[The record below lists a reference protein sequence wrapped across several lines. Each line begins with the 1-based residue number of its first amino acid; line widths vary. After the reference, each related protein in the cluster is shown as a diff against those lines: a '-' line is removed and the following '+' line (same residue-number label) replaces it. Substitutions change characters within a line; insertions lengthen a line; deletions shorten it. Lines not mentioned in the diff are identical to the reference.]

1 MAVGGL
7 FLMKYLSVYVDIKVT
22 RRYLLDTAVC
32 LKKGDFNTP
41 SVFLFFKKE
50 NGGFDCY
57 FKTAVRLLTF
67 IRRIEILPPS
77 NGFFYIRW
85 TAYECKPLYLCF
97 FIFSMI
103 FLNLS
108 LSENGKNKLF
118 DDK

>member
-1 MAVGGL
+1 MAVGGI

-77 NGFFYIRW
+77 NGFFLY
-85 TAYECKPLYLCF
+85 PLDGL
-97 FIFSMI
+97 
-103 FLNLS
+103 
-108 LSENGKNKLF
+108 
-118 DDK
+118 